1 MSQGKGSKL
10 HLWLGNNGYDKPVHR
25 KRLKPLS
32 LPVLGI
38 DLDGVIAD
46 SYRSWLPLL
55 NQQFGTSYAEVTDLH
70 FEKLF
75 PVPTDWIETYFYSH
89 FEALFALPSPM
100 SDARRSLTV
109 LRHFSKVI
117 LLTTRRQVE
126 APVTYAWLKKW
137 RIPYDAIVFT
147 EGQPK
152 GPIASKFAVVAAI
165 DDDPEQIVS
174 LRASGINTLL
184 FDAPYNRSFCSP
196 RTLRVRDWHQA
207 TTLFAL
213 RQLPP
218 ATSRHRQWYM
228 NPTKKR
234 TE

>member
-1 MSQGKGSKL
+1 MSQGKSSRL
-10 HLWLGNNGYDKPVHR
+10 HLWLEDRRYDKPVQQR
-25 KRLKPLS
+25 KRKSSSPA
-32 LPVLGI
+32 LGI
-38 DLDGVIAD
+38 DIDGVLAD

-55 NQQFGTSYAEVTDLH
+55 NQQFGTSHSEVTDLH

-75 PVPTDWIETYFYSH
+75 PVAADSIETYFYTH
-89 FEALFALPSPM
+89 FEALFALPPPVPH
-100 SDARRSLTV
+100 ARRSLAV
-109 LRHFSKVI
+109 LRHFSRLI
-117 LLTTRRQVE
+117 LLTTRRQIE

-137 RIPYDAIVFT
+137 RIPYDAILFT

-174 LRASGINTLL
+174 LNTSGIATLL
-184 FDAPYNRSFCSP
+184 FDAPYNRCFSNP
-196 RTLRVRDWHQA
+196 EILRVRDWHQA
-207 TTLFAL
+207 STLFAL

-218 ATSRHRQWYM
+218 AISRHRRWYM
-228 NPTKKR
+228 IPTKKR